1 MTRTLGALASQGVK
15 VRVLTNSLEAT
26 DVAAVHAGYAK
37 RRRELLESGVSL
49 YELRRASAA
58 AVSQGRS
65 GRGGSSSAS
74 LHAKT
79 IGVDGSS
86 IFVGSFNLDPRSI
99 ALNTEM
105 GFVID
110 SAVLAQE
117 LESRLTR
124 SMPSEAYEVKLK
136 PDGKLVWPERRKGEV
151 VRHETEPGT
160 SIWKRAGVRILSWLP
175 IDWLL

>member
-1 MTRTLGALASQGVK
+1 MAARGVK

-37 RRRELLESGVSL
+37 WRRALLESGISL
-49 YELRRASAA
+49 FELRRVAGDTKSRTRT
-58 AVSQGRS
+58 GPL
-65 GRGGSSSAS
+65 GSSGSS

-79 IGVDGSS
+79 FGVDGGRV
-86 IFVGSFNLDPRSI
+86 FVGSFNLDPRSI
-99 ALNTEM
+99 ELNTEM

-110 SAVLAQE
+110 SRTLARD
-117 LESRLTR
+117 LDARLTN
-124 SMPSEAYEVKLK
+124 SMPHAAYEVKLDH
-136 PDGKLVWPERRKGEV
+136 DGKLVWIERTPEGVR
-151 VRHETEPGT
+151 RHETEPEA